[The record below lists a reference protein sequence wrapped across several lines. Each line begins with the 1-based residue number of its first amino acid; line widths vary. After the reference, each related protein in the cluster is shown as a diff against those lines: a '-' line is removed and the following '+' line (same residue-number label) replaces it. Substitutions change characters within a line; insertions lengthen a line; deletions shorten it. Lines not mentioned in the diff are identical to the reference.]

1 MTNQN
6 YKITTCPF
14 CNSPSKLFLSGADV
28 EDHVCTRCGRF
39 LISGTMSAHLGA
51 ISLTEIQIANI
62 SGWIRM
68 NDNPQIESD
77 DLDYIK
83 NLRTPTLG
91 EKAEKFLRYC
101 QKISP
106 IVGEPVEF
114 DFARLNHTYSRMK
127 FFNEVNEEEKKI
139 LYNSAKETFIL
150 LAQTWTMN
158 PNELIYIIREY
169 LINEKGF
176 INGSVNKSLLIQPKG
191 WEYIERFTQ
200 HNVDQKI
207 GFVAMWF
214 NKSLNTLY
222 DEIIAPAILEAGFN
236 PLRIDRKE
244 HNNKI
249 DDEILVSIQ
258 KSRFVVADFTGQRG
272 GVYFEAGYAMGL
284 NIPVIWLCSEE
295 EMKNVHF
302 DNRQYNFILWHADEI
317 GNLKERLKNRII
329 STIKS

>member
-6 YKITTCPF
+6 FKITTCPF

-28 EDHVCTRCGRF
+28 EDHECTRCGRF
-39 LISGTMSAHLGA
+39 LISGTISAHLGG
-51 ISLTEIQIANI
+51 ISLTQIQIANI

-68 NDNPQIESD
+68 NDNPEILSD

-106 IVGEPVEF
+106 IVGEPVKF
-114 DFARLNHTYSRMK
+114 DIARLNHTYSRMK

-139 LYNSAKETFIL
+139 LYDSSKETFIL

-158 PNELIYIIREY
+158 PKELSYIIKEY
-169 LINEKGF
+169 LVNEKGF
-176 INGSVNKSLLIQPKG
+176 LKSSVDNSLLIQPKG
-191 WEYIERFTQ
+191 WEYMEKFTQ
-200 HNVDQKI
+200 LNVDQNI

-214 NKSLNTLY
+214 NKKLNTLY

-284 NIPVIWLCSEE
+284 NIPVIWLCNKE
-295 EMKNVHF
+295 EMENVHF
-302 DNRQYNFILWHADEI
+302 DNRQYNFILWHEDEI
-317 GNLKERLKNRII
+317 GDLKERLKNRII
-329 STIKS
+329 STIK